1 MKAHYYSLKEIEKKH
16 AIYNVIIGER
26 SNGKTYSICEKTVR
40 SYFKDG
46 SRMAL
51 IRRFKEDLT
60 PRNIGELLTPHVELI
75 KRLFEKDWKA
85 VAIILGAGITGALVG
100 LLVAINPLIGAVIG
114 FAASGYITIAQNIG
128 HDAII

>member
-1 MKAHYYSLKEIEKKH
+1 MEPFNIDPIVA
-16 AIYNVIIGER
+16 AI
-26 SNGKTYSICEKTVR
+26 
-40 SYFKDG
+40 
-46 SRMAL
+46 
-51 IRRFKEDLT
+51 
-60 PRNIGELLTPHVELI
+60 LLGMVSGVVELI

-100 LLVAINPLIGAVIG
+100 LLIAINPLIGAVIG

>member
-1 MKAHYYSLKEIEKKH
+1 MEPFDIDPIVA
-16 AIYNVIIGER
+16 AI
-26 SNGKTYSICEKTVR
+26 
-40 SYFKDG
+40 
-46 SRMAL
+46 
-51 IRRFKEDLT
+51 
-60 PRNIGELLTPHVELI
+60 LLGMVSGVVELI

>member
-1 MKAHYYSLKEIEKKH
+1 MDVFGLD
-16 AIYNVIIGER
+16 AITAAI
-26 SNGKTYSICEKTVR
+26 
-40 SYFKDG
+40 
-46 SRMAL
+46 
-51 IRRFKEDLT
+51 
-60 PRNIGELLTPHVELI
+60 LLGMVAAVVEAI

-100 LLVAINPLIGAVIG
+100 LLVAINPLMGAVIG